1 MLVILEKY
9 RIPPFLSRFPQK
21 SCKILTPG
29 LQPLKVTLIVK
40 IVLIYLFV
48 KNIKLQNKMK
58 AFKLVNEPLQQENR
72 CQRVKS
78 LK

>member
-1 MLVILEKY
+1 MKKVENLDFPHFCLD
-9 RIPPFLSRFPQK
+9 FLKK

-40 IVLIYLFV
+40 IALIYLFV